1 MPMTQGK
8 PDLDRAYA
16 LQTPEDSKRLYAEWA
31 DSYDTGFAEDMD
43 YRLPDHVARVFVEA
57 GGTGPVLDLGAG
69 TGLCSQALAQRGI
82 TPIDGTDISQDMLD
96 TAAQKNIYRSLFT
109 GDLTGRLPVED
120 GVYQGLVSSGT
131 FTTGHVGPEALDE
144 VLRIAAPGAVI
155 ALSINAQ
162 HWAER
167 GFEQKFAA
175 LRASITDLQLP
186 EVRIYGPANTSEH
199 RDATGL
205 VAVFRKA

>member
-1 MPMTQGK
+1 MAQDK

-16 LQTPEDSKRLYAEWA
+16 LQTPEDSKRLYAKWA
-31 DSYDTGFAEDMD
+31 DSYDTSFAAEMD
-43 YRLPDHVARVFVEA
+43 YRLPDHVERVFVGT

-69 TGLCSQALAQRGI
+69 TGLCAQALAQRGVA
-82 TPIDGTDISQDMLD
+82 PIDGTDISQDMLD
-96 TAAQKNIYRSLFT
+96 IAAQKNIYRSLFT
-109 GDLTGRLPVED
+109 GDLTGLLPVED
-120 GVYQGLVSSGT
+120 GGYTGLVSSGT

-155 ALSINAQ
+155 ALSINAKY
-162 HWAER
+162 WAER
-167 GFEQKFAA
+167 GFEEKFAA
-175 LRASITDLQLP
+175 LGASITDLQLP

>member
-1 MPMTQGK
+1 MTQGK
-8 PDLDRAYA
+8 PDLERAYA
-16 LQTPEDSKRLYAEWA
+16 LKTPEDSKRLYADWA
-31 DSYDTGFAEDMD
+31 DSYDTGFAAEMD
-43 YRLPDHVARVFVEA
+43 YQLPDHVAGVFVEA
-57 GGTGPVLDLGAG
+57 GGADPVLDLGAG
-69 TGLCSQALAQRGI
+69 TGLCGQALARRGVAE
-82 TPIDGTDISQDMLD
+82 IDGTDISQDMLD
-96 TAAQKNIYRSLFT
+96 IAAQKAVYRALFT
-109 GDLTGRLPVED
+109 GDLTRRLPVGD
-120 GVYQGLVSSGT
+120 GVYRGLVSSGT

-175 LRASITDLQLP
+175 LAASITDLRLP
-186 EVRIYGPANTSEH
+186 EVKIYGPANTSDH